1 LGGPQDL
8 CIDYNRRVNPPESHV
23 ALPARIDPVLIG
35 TLLSAASALGYT
47 AANICLRD
55 VADTCDPTWVS
66 CIKAVPT
73 AAVAWLLIAQ
83 RAARGLPA
91 LPTGRAWLPLVVT
104 ALCMQLG
111 GNVCFQWSLG
121 VLGLALSVPLVF
133 GALILGGALAGRIWL
148 SEGITPR
155 AALAMMLLILAVG
168 ILSWGAERDQ
178 APVGLG
184 PKSQP
189 ASAPLHDAPRELP
202 RYSTFLVALA
212 VGAACFSGLCYA
224 ACNAVIRRMTGPT
237 LPLSAALMVMST
249 TGVVSLGLLSLW
261 QLGPVGI
268 AQTSSGEWL
277 SMSLAGIFNAAAFF
291 ALGQALQL
299 IPLTRSNLIAATQVA
314 LSSLA
319 GVVLFGERLTPMLG
333 VGLALTLLGL
343 VTMQRRE

>member
-1 LGGPQDL
+1 
-8 CIDYNRRVNPPESHV
+8 
-23 ALPARIDPVLIG
+23 LIG

-55 VADTCDPTWVS
+55 VAETCDPTWVS

-83 RAARGLPA
+83 RASRGLLA
-91 LPTGRAWLPLVVT
+91 LPTGRALLPLVVT

-121 VLGLALSVPLVF
+121 VLGLALTVPLVF
-133 GALILGGALAGRIWL
+133 GALILGGAVAGRIWL

-155 AALAMMLLILAVG
+155 ATLAMMLLILAVG
-168 ILSWGAERDQ
+168 ILSWGAERDH

-189 ASAPLHDAPRELP
+189 ASAQRISPDAQSESPRH
-202 RYSTFLVALA
+202 SNFVVALA